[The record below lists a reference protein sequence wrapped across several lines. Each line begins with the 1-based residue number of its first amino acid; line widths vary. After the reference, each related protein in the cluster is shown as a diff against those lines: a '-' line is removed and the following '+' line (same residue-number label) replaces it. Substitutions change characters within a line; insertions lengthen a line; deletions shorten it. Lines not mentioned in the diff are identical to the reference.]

1 LQTVFVLYSHHSPVG
16 RRRVH
21 RLYYRSENS
30 WSHPNV
36 WE

>member
-1 LQTVFVLYSHHSPVG
+1 LQTVLGLESYQSPVG